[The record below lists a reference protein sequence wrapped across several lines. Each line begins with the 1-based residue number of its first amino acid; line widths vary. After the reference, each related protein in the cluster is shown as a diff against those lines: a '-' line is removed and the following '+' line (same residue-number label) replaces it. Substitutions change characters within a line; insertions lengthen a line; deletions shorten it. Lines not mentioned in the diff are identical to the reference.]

1 MLGQELK
8 MEKTKRL
15 EARLTEQELKLIE
28 EKMKQCGIKNK
39 SAYLRKM
46 AIDGYLIQLD
56 LSDVKEMI
64 RLLRINSNNLNQYA
78 RKANECGSVYEKD
91 IRDLQNQQKLLWV
104 EMRKILENL
113 SKLQE

>member
-1 MLGQELK
+1 MK
-8 MEKTKRL
+8 MGKTKRL

-28 EKMKQCGIKNK
+28 DKIKQCGIKNK

-91 IRDLQNQQKLLWV
+91 IRDLQNQQKFLWV

>member
-1 MLGQELK
+1 MK
-8 MEKTKRL
+8 MGKTKRL

-28 EKMKQCGIKNK
+28 DKIKQCGIKNK

-56 LSDVKEMI
+56 LSYVKEMI

-91 IRDLQNQQKLLWV
+91 IRDLQNQQKFLWV